1 MPALAN
7 QDYLCNGL
15 PIKWDEISDKVDE
28 KYNELIVDP
37 WHYDRSGG
45 DQFGEVVFSKHYTN
59 DSPSLLLTVK
69 FTKDKTVTKVTAIIH
84 DVHYECRPEERY
96 ERASRG

>member
-1 MPALAN
+1 MKNLSLISIVVFLSNLMPALAN

-28 KYNELIVDP
+28 KYNELI
-37 WHYDRSGG
+37 
-45 DQFGEVVFSKHYTN
+45 
-59 DSPSLLLTVK
+59 
-69 FTKDKTVTKVTAIIH
+69 DKTVTKVTAIIH